1 MEGADAVTH
10 GVERALS
17 VLAIVVAASRAGG
30 QTPSPRPY
38 GEFRVDAIGGD
49 GLTTHVGVGAVIP
62 LGIYVRLG
70 VDAAAGST
78 WQEKA
83 ANASGRVDAI
93 GRFLLDPFREAP
105 VALSLGG
112 GVSVPYVDGQQH
124 LRAYLTAV
132 VDVEGR
138 KRGRFTPALQIG
150 LGGGWRA
157 GIVLRASPARWR

>member
-1 MEGADAVTH
+1 MRGAA
-10 GVERALS
+10 RALFA
-17 VLAIVVAASRAGG
+17 LAIVVAASRANG
-30 QTPSPRPY
+30 QTPNPTSY

-49 GLTTHVGVGAVIP
+49 GLTTQVGLGAVIP

-70 VDAAAGST
+70 IDAAGGGT
-78 WQEKA
+78 WQDGA

-138 KRGRFTPALQIG
+138 KRGRFTPAFQIG

-157 GIVLRASPARWR
+157 GFVLRASPARWR

>member
-1 MEGADAVTH
+1 MRRAV
-10 GVERALS
+10 RAIS
-17 VLAIVVAASRAGG
+17 VLAVFVAAARGGG
-30 QTPSPRPY
+30 QTPRPTPY

-49 GLTTHVGVGAVIP
+49 GLTTHVGAGAAIP

-70 VDAAAGST
+70 LDAAGGST
-78 WQEKA
+78 WHDGA

-105 VALSLGG
+105 IALSLGG

-138 KRGRFTPALQIG
+138 KRGRFTPALQLG

-157 GIVLRASPARWR
+157 GVVLRASPARWR

>member
-1 MEGADAVTH
+1 MRRAV
-10 GVERALS
+10 RAIS
-17 VLAIVVAASRAGG
+17 VLAVFVASARGGG
-30 QTPSPRPY
+30 QTPRPTPY

-49 GLTTHVGVGAVIP
+49 GLTTHVGVGAAIP

-70 VDAAAGST
+70 LDAAGGST
-78 WQEKA
+78 WHDGA

-105 VALSLGG
+105 IALSLGG

-138 KRGRFTPALQIG
+138 KRGRFTPALQLG

-157 GIVLRASPARWR
+157 GVVLRASPARWR

>member
-1 MEGADAVTH
+1 M
-10 GVERALS
+10 RAAARAFS
-17 VLAIVVAASRAGG
+17 ALAIVVAASRAGG
-30 QTPSPRPY
+30 QTPSPTSY
-38 GEFRVDAIGGD
+38 GELRVDAIGGD
-49 GLTTHVGVGAVIP
+49 GLTTQVGLGAVIP

-70 VDAAAGST
+70 IDAAGGGT
-78 WQEKA
+78 WHDGA

-112 GVSVPYVDGQQH
+112 GVSLPYVDGQQH

-138 KRGRFTPALQIG
+138 KRGRFTPALQVG

-157 GIVLRASPARWR
+157 GFVLRASPARWR